1 MPYRF
6 VEDEFRADSA
16 FEASGRDLSELF
28 VSAAQAVTAT
38 MVHDP
43 KRVEPRE
50 ERPVRLEAPALERLL
65 HRFLQELVYQKD
77 VDRFLYARFEVQVQ
91 EGRRE
96 FRVEGRGWGEPLD
109 PNRHEQL
116 VDVKAVTW
124 HRFHVER
131 SRDGWSAFV
140 VLDV

>member
-16 FEASGRDLSELF
+16 FEASGRELSELF
-28 VSAAQAVTAT
+28 VSAAEAVTAT

-43 KRVEPRE
+43 KRIEPKQ
-50 ERPVRLEAPALERLL
+50 ERPFRLEAPSLEALL
-65 HRFLQELVYQKD
+65 HRFLQEMVYQKD
-77 VDRFLYARFEVQVQ
+77 VDRFLYARFDLKLG
-91 EGRRE
+91 EGGGRTQL
-96 FRVEGRGWGEPLD
+96 EGRGWGEPLD
-109 PNRHEQL
+109 SRRHEQL

-124 HRFHVER
+124 HRFKVER
-131 SRDGWSAFV
+131 VPDGWRAFV